1 MRHFFFALCA
11 VAVMA
16 FSVAAQAQDTGT
28 KIAVADV
35 QTVMGTSK
43 AGKSIQEQIAK
54 QRDSFKDEFGKL
66 EKELADTQK
75 KLTEQKDLKPEE
87 AAAKQK
93 EFETKLRDANGLV
106 QQRRQSLEKA
116 ASEAMNTL
124 RREIVKVVAGIA
136 QEEKYDLVL
145 SSQNV
150 IVSQDSMDITERVLK
165 KLDKDFP
172 DVKLQLESAA
182 APAEAP
188 KAKKK

>member
-11 VAVMA
+11 IAVMA
-16 FSVAAQAQDTGT
+16 FSVAAQAQDAGT

-43 AGKSIQEQIAK
+43 AGKSIQDQIAK

>member
-75 KLTEQKDLKPEE
+75 KLAEQKDMKPEE

-165 KLDKDFP
+165 QLDKDFP

-182 APAEAP
+182 PAEAP

>member
-1 MRHFFFALCA
+1 MRFFFYTICAFAALA
-11 VAVMA
+11 MA
-16 FSVAAQAQDTGT
+16 TPAQAQDSAGT

-54 QRDSFKDEFGKL
+54 QRESFKNEFGKL

-75 KLTEQKDLKPEE
+75 KLVDQKDLKPEE

-93 EFETKLRDANGLV
+93 EFEAKLRDANGLV

-136 QEEKYDLVL
+136 QTEKYDLVL
-145 SSQNV
+145 ASQNV

-165 KLDKDFP
+165 QLDKDFP
-172 DVKLQLESAA
+172 DVKLQLDAA